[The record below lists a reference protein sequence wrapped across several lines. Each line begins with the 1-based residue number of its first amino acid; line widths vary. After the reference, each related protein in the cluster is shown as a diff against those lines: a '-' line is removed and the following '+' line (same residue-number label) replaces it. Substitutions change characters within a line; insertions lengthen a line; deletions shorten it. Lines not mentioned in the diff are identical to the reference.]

1 MWTLF
6 DTPPDY
12 PDYPPTRFMGSKQG
26 ILPAIWDA
34 IKPLPFTT
42 VLDAFSGSGCVSHM
56 FKRKGKTVIAN
67 DFSKYSYHMANALV
81 ANSHETLTESDIST
95 LLASN
100 DQRQNFIQETF
111 QGLYFS
117 DEDNLFLDNTVA
129 NIQQL
134 TSSFKQSLALSAL
147 NRACVKRRP
156 RGVFTYVGQRYDDGR
171 RDLKLSLREQFLEAI
186 ILLNAAVFDNGQ
198 PNLALNQNVFNLNV
212 TADLVYLDPPYYTP
226 LSDNDYLRRYHF
238 VEGLSCYWQGVE
250 ILHHTKTK
258 KLRKYL
264 TPFDSR
270 TEVYGAFERLL
281 QKFAGSI
288 IVVSYSSNSLPNC
301 EELTAM
307 LKQIK
312 GNVQVHLI
320 EHKYSFGTH
329 AHKLDNQ
336 NNAVQE
342 YLFVAF

>member
-1 MWTLF
+1 
-6 DTPPDY
+6 
-12 PDYPPTRFMGSKQG
+12 
-26 ILPAIWDA
+26 
-34 IKPLPFTT
+34 
-42 VLDAFSGSGCVSHM
+42 
-56 FKRKGKTVIAN
+56 
-67 DFSKYSYHMANALV
+67 MANALV

-270 TEVYGAFERLL
+270 TEIYGAFERLL

>member
-1 MWTLF
+1 L
-6 DTPPDY
+6 
-12 PDYPPTRFMGSKQG
+12 
-26 ILPAIWDA
+26 
-34 IKPLPFTT
+34 
-42 VLDAFSGSGCVSHM
+42 H
-56 FKRKGKTVIAN
+56 
-67 DFSKYSYHMANALV
+67 
-81 ANSHETLTESDIST
+81 
-95 LLASN
+95 
-100 DQRQNFIQETF
+100 
-111 QGLYFS
+111 
-117 DEDNLFLDNTVA
+117 
-129 NIQQL
+129 
-134 TSSFKQSLALSAL
+134 
-147 NRACVKRRP
+147 
-156 RGVFTYVGQRYDDGR
+156 
-171 RDLKLSLREQFLEAI
+171 EQFLEAI
-186 ILLNAAVFDNGQ
+186 TLLNAAVFDNGQ
-198 PNLALNQNVFNLNV
+198 PNLALNQNVFSLDV

-281 QKFAGSI
+281 QKFADSI
-288 IVVSYSSNSLPNC
+288 IVVSYSSNSLPNR

-312 GNVQVHLI
+312 GNVKVHLI

-342 YLFVAF
+342 YLFVAY